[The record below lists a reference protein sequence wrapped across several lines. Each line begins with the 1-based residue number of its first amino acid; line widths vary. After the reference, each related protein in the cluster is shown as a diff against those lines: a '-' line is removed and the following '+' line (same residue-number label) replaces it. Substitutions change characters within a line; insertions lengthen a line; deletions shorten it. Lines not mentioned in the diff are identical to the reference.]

1 MTAPLSRRA
10 FIRTSAAL
18 TSGAAMDAQARC
30 PAEPRV
36 VCNVTELYSV
46 RVAQVVPVQNTE
58 DVHQALKTWKGRI
71 SIGGGRYS
79 MGGQTAIA
87 DGCQLD
93 MRSMRRLLQ
102 FDPAR
107 KTVRVQAG
115 MRWRDLQALIDPHG
129 LAVQTMQSYANFTV
143 GGSLSVNCHGRYVG
157 HGPIVSSV
165 RVLQMVLAHGEV
177 LELSPRQEPE
187 LFYAAV
193 GGYGGLGVITEVELQ
208 LDDNFPIER
217 HTTQVALAD
226 YPAWFAHTVASDS
239 TALLHNADLI
249 APSFDAPFCTT
260 WRRSSKPLTVATR
273 LRKTADTYLAEKALM
288 WAMTELP
295 GGTRLRRSIVQ
306 PFLAKPAVVW
316 RNYEASLDVAA
327 LEPAT
332 RAFSSYVLQEYF
344 IPVRHF
350 GVFAKAMAT
359 LLQRNPYGTL
369 NVSIRH
375 SPADTHTLMAWAREE
390 CFSFVLFYKQGL
402 TPQATN
408 AVAQWTRALI
418 DLALAC
424 EGSYYLPYQL
434 HAEPRQFFA
443 AYPRATHMRTLR
455 AQVGATRLSN
465 ALWDKYGI

>member
-10 FIRTSAAL
+10 FIRTSAVLA
-18 TSGAAMDAQARC
+18 SSAATDAQARC
-30 PAEPRV
+30 PADPRV

-58 DVHQALKTWKGRI
+58 DVRQALKTWKGRI

-93 MRSMRRLLQ
+93 MRSMRRLIQ

-115 MRWRDLQALIDPHG
+115 MRWRDLQTLIDPHG

-143 GGSLSVNCHGRYVG
+143 GGSVSVNCHGRYVG

-165 RVLQMVLAHGEV
+165 RALQMVLAHGEI
-177 LELSPRQEPE
+177 LELNPRQEPE
-187 LFYAAV
+187 LFYAAI

-249 APSFDAPFCTT
+249 APGFDAPFCTT

-273 LRKTADTYLAEKALM
+273 LRKTGENYLAEKALM

-350 GVFAKAMAT
+350 GVFAKAMST
-359 LLQRNPYGTL
+359 LLQRNPNGTL

-375 SPADTHTLMAWAREE
+375 SPADAHTLMAWAREE

-402 TPQATN
+402 TPQAN
-408 AVAQWTRALI
+408 DAVAQWTRALI

-434 HAEPRQFFA
+434 HAEHRQFFA
-443 AYPRATHMRTLR
+443 AYPRATSLRALR
-455 AQVGATRLSN
+455 AQVGASRFTN

>member
-1 MTAPLSRRA
+1 MTKPLNRRA
-10 FIRTSAAL
+10 FLSTCATLATGAAL
-18 TSGAAMDAQARC
+18 DVRARC
-30 PAEPRV
+30 PADPHV

-46 RVAQVVPVQNTE
+46 RVAGVVPVKSSD
-58 DVHQALKTWKGRI
+58 DVRQALNTWKGRI

-87 DGCQLD
+87 GGWQLD
-93 MRSMRRLLQ
+93 MRGMNQLLQ
-102 FDPAR
+102 LDPIH

-143 GGSLSVNCHGRYVG
+143 GGSVSVNCHGRYVG
-157 HGPIVSSV
+157 HGPIASSI
-165 RVLQMVLAHGEV
+165 RALQMVLPHGEV
-177 LELSPRQEPE
+177 VELSPTHEPE
-187 LFYAAV
+187 LFYAAI

-226 YPAWFAHTVASDS
+226 YPAWFAQTIAADP

-249 APSFDAPFCTT
+249 APGFDVPFCTT
-260 WRRSSKPLTVATR
+260 WRRSSKPLTVASR
-273 LRKTADTYLAEKALM
+273 LRNKGESYLAHKALM
-288 WAMTELP
+288 WVITELP
-295 GGTRLRRSIVQ
+295 GGTRLRRAIVQ
-306 PFLAKPAVVW
+306 PMLEQPAVVW
-316 RNYEASLDVAA
+316 RNYEASQDVAA

-344 IPVRHF
+344 VPVRHF
-350 GVFAKAMAT
+350 AAFAKAMTT
-359 LLQRNPYGTL
+359 LLQRSPHGTL

-375 SPADTHTLMAWAREE
+375 SPADVHTLMAWAREE

-402 TPQATN
+402 SPQATD
-408 AVAQWTRALI
+408 AVGQWTRALI

-443 AYPRATHMRTLR
+443 AYPGANHLRTLR
-455 AQVGATRLSN
+455 SNIGASRLSN
-465 ALWDKYGI
+465 ALWDKYI

>member
-1 MTAPLSRRA
+1 MTAPLNRRA
-10 FIRTSAAL
+10 FVSSAAVL
-18 TSGAAMDAQARC
+18 VGGAAVDVHARC
-30 PAEPRV
+30 PADPHV

-46 RVAQVVPVQNTE
+46 RVAQVVPVQNS
-58 DVHQALKTWKGRI
+58 DDIRQALKTWKGTI
-71 SIGGGRYS
+71 SVGGGRYS

-87 DGCQLD
+87 GGCQLD
-93 MRSMRRLLQ
+93 MRSMCQLLHL
-102 FDPAR
+102 DPIR

-129 LAVQTMQSYANFTV
+129 LSVQTMQSYANFTV

-165 RVLQMVLAHGEV
+165 RALQMVLPHGEV
-177 LELSPRQEPE
+177 LELSPRLEPE
-187 LFYAAV
+187 LFYAAI

-217 HTTQVALAD
+217 HTTQITLAD
-226 YPAWFAHTVASDS
+226 YPAWFAQTIATDP

-249 APSFDAPFCTT
+249 APDFDAPFCTT
-260 WRRSSKPLTVATR
+260 WRRSNKPLTVATR
-273 LRKTADTYLAEKALM
+273 LRKTGESYLAHKALM
-288 WAMTELP
+288 WAITELP
-295 GGTRLRRSIVQ
+295 GGARLRRAMVQ
-306 PFLAKPAVVW
+306 PLLEQPAVVW
-316 RNYEASLDVAA
+316 RNYEASLDVAE

-332 RAFSSYVLQEYF
+332 RVFSSYVLQEYF

-350 GVFAKAMAT
+350 AVFAKTMAT
-359 LLQRNPYGTL
+359 LLQRSPRGTL

-375 SPADTHTLMAWAREE
+375 SPADNHSLMAWARDA

-402 TPQATN
+402 TPLATD
-408 AVAQWTRALI
+408 AVGQWTRALI
-418 DLALAC
+418 DMALVC

-443 AYPRATHMRTLR
+443 AYPRATSLRALR
-455 AQVGATRLSN
+455 AQVGANRFTN

>member
-1 MTAPLSRRA
+1 MNEPLSRRA
-10 FIRTSAAL
+10 FIGTSAAL
-18 TSGAAMDAQARC
+18 AGSTALDVQARC
-30 PAEPRV
+30 PTDPRV

-58 DVHQALKTWKGRI
+58 DIRQALKTWKGRI
-71 SIGGGRYS
+71 SVGGGRYS

-93 MRSMRRLLQ
+93 TRSMRQLLHL
-102 FDPAR
+102 DPIR

-165 RVLQMVLAHGEV
+165 RALQIVLADGEV
-177 LELSPRQEPE
+177 LELRPTHESE
-187 LFYAAV
+187 LFYAAI

-217 HTTQVALAD
+217 HTAQITLAD
-226 YPAWFAHTVASDS
+226 YPAWFAQTIAADP

-249 APSFDAPFCTT
+249 APHFDAPFCTT
-260 WRRSSKPLTVATR
+260 WRRCSKPLTVATR
-273 LRKTADTYLAEKALM
+273 LRKTGESYLAHKAML
-288 WAMTELP
+288 WAMTEMP
-295 GGTRLRRSIVQ
+295 GGTGLRRSIVQ
-306 PFLAKPAVVW
+306 PLQEQTAVVW
-316 RNYEASLDVAA
+316 RNYEASLDVAE

-350 GVFAKAMAT
+350 ASFARTMAA
-359 LLQRNPYGTL
+359 LLQSSPHGTL

-375 SPADTHTLMAWAREE
+375 SPADKHTLMAWAREE

-402 TPQATN
+402 TPQASD
-408 AVAQWTRALI
+408 AVGQWTRALI
-418 DLALAC
+418 DLALVC
-424 EGSYYLPYQL
+424 EGCYYLPYQL
-434 HAEPRQFFA
+434 HAEPKQFFA
-443 AYPRATHMRTLR
+443 AYPNATHLRTLR
-455 AQVGATRLSN
+455 ARVGANRFSN

>member
-1 MTAPLSRRA
+1 MTEPLSRRA
-10 FIRTSAAL
+10 FITGSTVLASAAAL
-18 TSGAAMDAQARC
+18 DVEARC
-30 PAEPRV
+30 PADPRV

-46 RVAQVVPVQNTE
+46 RVAQVVSVQNTE
-58 DVHQALKTWKGRI
+58 DVRQALKSWKGRV

-87 DGCQLD
+87 GGWQLD
-93 MRSMRRLLQ
+93 MRPMNLLLQ
-102 FDPAR
+102 LDPVR

-115 MRWRDLQALIDPHG
+115 MRWRDLQKLIDPHG
-129 LAVQTMQSYANFTV
+129 LAVRTMQSFANFTV
-143 GGSLSVNCHGRYVG
+143 GGSVSVNCHGRYVG
-157 HGPIVSSV
+157 HGPIASSV
-165 RVLQMVLAHGEV
+165 RAIRVVLAHGEV
-177 LELSPRQEPE
+177 LELSPTQEPE
-187 LFYAAV
+187 LFYAAI

-217 HTTQVALAD
+217 HTTQIALAD
-226 YPAWFAHTVASDS
+226 YPAWFAHTVASDP
-239 TALLHNADLI
+239 TALLHNADLM
-249 APSFDAPFCTT
+249 APDFDTPFCTT

-273 LRKTADTYLAEKALM
+273 LRKTGEKYLAEKALL
-288 WAMTELP
+288 WAITELP
-295 GGTRLRRSIVQ
+295 FGTRLRRSVVQ
-306 PFLAKPAVVW
+306 PLLEKPAVVW

-327 LEPAT
+327 LEPVS

-350 GVFAKAMAT
+350 AVFANTMAT
-359 LLQRNPYGTL
+359 LLQRSPHGTL

-375 SPADTHTLMAWAREE
+375 SPADRHTLMAWAREE

-402 TPQATN
+402 TPQATS
-408 AVAQWTRALI
+408 AVAQWTRALV

-424 EGSYYLPYQL
+424 QGSYYLPYQL

-443 AYPRATHMRTLR
+443 AYPRANRLRTLR

-465 ALWDKYGI
+465 ALWDTYGI